1 MPAILS
7 RFTRRGGAPNDPAAA
22 RPGEID
28 LRAEGARVVIVPER
42 GGRITALELG
52 GRQWLADEEVSPS
65 DADAARG
72 GSSGY
77 EECFPSV
84 AACRLVSRNSG
95 LAIEIPALGELR
107 TMRPAVRVTTLDG
120 ALEAVSTWTGERFA
134 YRFTRGVRVSPGVVR
149 MRYATTNTGAA
160 SMPFIWASNVAF
172 PLGAATRITLP
183 ESARGR
189 VLGQHGVDFLGVGAE
204 HKWPRFRTAKKL
216 VDMTKPDEVGPRYSC
231 HLSFDMPAGV
241 IGISEG
247 TQRLEA
253 RYDETKI
260 PQLGLAL
267 RKRTGTGLARSLTL
281 QPAIGTPDVLSHA
294 AGLSAG
300 VSWLEPGET
309 REWEIAWRSPAE

>member
-1 MPAILS
+1 MPALLS
-7 RFTRRGGAPNDPAAA
+7 RLMRRGRSPDDPGSA

-28 LRAEGARVVIVPER
+28 LRASGVRVVIVPER

-52 GRQWLADEEVSPS
+52 GRQWLAEDEVTPNA
-65 DADAARG
+65 ADAARG
-72 GSSGY
+72 GSTGY
-77 EECFPSV
+77 EECFPTV

-95 LAIEIPALGELR
+95 LGIDIPALGELR

-120 ALEAVSTWTGERFA
+120 ALEAVSTWTGDRLA

-160 SMPFIWASNVAF
+160 SMPFIWASNVAM
-172 PLGAATRITLP
+172 PLGPTTRISLP
-183 ESARGR
+183 ESTRGR
-189 VLGQHGVDFLGVGAE
+189 VLAQSGVDFLGVGAE

-216 VDMTKPDEVGPRYSC
+216 VDMTKPDEVAPRYAC

-247 TQRLEA
+247 ADHIEA

-267 RKRTGTGLARSLTL
+267 RKRVGTGLARGLTL
-281 QPAIGTPDVLSHA
+281 QPAIGTPDVLAHG
-294 AGLSAG
+294 AGVSAG
-300 VSWLEPGET
+300 VPWLEPGET
-309 REWEIAWRSPAE
+309 REWEISWRAPAE

>member
-1 MPAILS
+1 MPPAILS
-7 RFTRRGGAPNDPAAA
+7 RFARRGRSPNDPAE

-28 LRAEGARVVIVPER
+28 LRASGVRVVIVPER
-42 GGRITALELG
+42 GGRITALEVG
-52 GRQWLADEEVSPS
+52 GRQWLADEEVAPN

-95 LAIEIPALGELR
+95 LGIDIPVLGELR
-107 TMRPAVRVTTLDG
+107 MMRPAVRVTTLDG
-120 ALEAVSTWTGERFA
+120 AVEAVSTWTGERFQ

-160 SMPFIWASNVAF
+160 SMPFLWASNVAF
-172 PLGAATRITLP
+172 PLGPDTRISLP

-189 VLGQHGVDFLGVGAE
+189 VLGQSGVDFLGVGAE

-216 VDMTKPDEVGPRYSC
+216 VDMTKPDEVAPKYAC
-231 HLSFDMPAGV
+231 HLSFDMPGGV
-241 IGISEG
+241 VGIAEG
-247 TQRLEA
+247 KDRIEL
-253 RYDETKI
+253 RFDETKI

-267 RKRTGTGLARSLTL
+267 RKRTGSGLQKSLTL
-281 QPAIGTPDVLSHA
+281 QPAIGTPDVLSHG

-300 VSWLEPGET
+300 VPWLEPGET
-309 REWEIAWRSPAE
+309 REWELAWRTPSE

>member
-7 RFTRRGGAPNDPAAA
+7 RFTRRGRTPTDAASEL
-22 RPGEID
+22 PGEID
-28 LRAEGARVVIVPER
+28 LRADGVRVVIVPDR

-52 GRQWLADEEVSPS
+52 GRQWLAQEEVSPS
-65 DADAARG
+65 DADSARG
-72 GSSGY
+72 GSTGY

-107 TMRPAVRVTTLDG
+107 TMRPALRVTTLDG

-149 MRYATTNTGAA
+149 LRYSTTNTGAA

-172 PLGAATRITLP
+172 PLGPATRISLP

-189 VLGQHGVDFLGVGAE
+189 VLAQNAVDFLGVGAE

-216 VDMTKPDEVGPRYSC
+216 VDMTKPDEVAPRYAC
-231 HLSFDMPAGV
+231 HLSFEMPVGV
-241 IGISEG
+241 IGISDG
-247 TQRLEA
+247 AHRLEA
-253 RYDETKI
+253 RYDESRI

-267 RKRTGTGLARSLTL
+267 RKRVGTGLARGLTL

-309 REWEIAWRSPAE
+309 REWEISWRSPTE